1 LKTTITIFL
10 VTILFAA
17 QYAKHLSYMG
27 CRFYNIVSD
36 SAIKCD
42 CEKAY
47 SKEKS
52 SPTDEHNNTI
62 HKHLQID
69 DYVKIG
75 AVKIATPKYL
85 SIASILFKK
94 FKSTIKD
101 GFYNKPLQP
110 PEA

>member
-1 LKTTITIFL
+1 
-10 VTILFAA
+10 
-17 QYAKHLSYMG
+17 MG
-27 CRFYNIVSD
+27 CKLFNIVAEN
-36 SAIKCD
+36 AIKCD

-52 SPTDEHNNTI
+52 SPIDEHNNTI

-85 SIASILFKK
+85 SIESILFKK
-94 FKSTIKD
+94 FKSSIVD
-101 GFYNKPLQP
+101 GFYNKQLKP